1 MLRWALGI
9 CIIYLRCIKNRNS
22 SNTPTTTT
30 NYYWPIFRQCSFYVS
45 LVIFAV
51 PINISI
57 LRLLANACYDN
68 ISIIHDHDSY
78 ERINVWMCVS
88 SRHFHKNEHRA
99 MTRQHHWQLLRC
111 SVNAIYTASRHA
123 RIARNR
129 LQIHTHTHSSELFR
143 FKYSQRIAIAMIYQ
157 MEKSFLIH
165 RKWIFFQRS
174 TLYQWMRSL
183 WQSSNLESMPWYC
196 TQAQSS
202 TPVRY
207 TVPVIRIKK

>member
-88 SRHFHKNEHRA
+88 SSISIRMNIVP
-99 MTRQHHWQLLRC
+99 WQDSIIGNC
-111 SVNAIYTASRHA
+111 WNVQSMQSTPPAGTHA
-123 RIARNR
+123 LPEIAYKFT
-129 LQIHTHTHSSELFR
+129 HTHTALNCFDLS
-143 FKYSQRIAIAMIYQ
+143 
-157 MEKSFLIH
+157 IH
-165 RKWIFFQRS
+165 
-174 TLYQWMRSL
+174 
-183 WQSSNLESMPWYC
+183 N
-196 TQAQSS
+196 
-202 TPVRY
+202 V
-207 TVPVIRIKK
+207 